1 MVSRLASGPSRHGF
15 DSQHSWN
22 FSDEKIVA
30 EGNQQGCL
38 AESGLWL
45 EYFDPTHLVLASG
58 KLVLQKNYDDLST
71 LVRNIY
77 FETTFNERFGWTLK

>member
-1 MVSRLASGPSRHGF
+1 MVSILASGPSRHGF

-22 FSDEKIVA
+22 FSDEKIVNVA

-45 EYFDPTHLVLASG
+45 EYFDPTHLALASG
-58 KLVLQKNYDDLST
+58 KLVLQNYADLSKS
-71 LVRNIY
+71 
-77 FETTFNERFGWTLK
+77 E